1 MTGFFVG
8 LGLHF
13 AWSPSVLSITLG
25 DTVTVSQCIP
35 ICSAC
40 TIVTGIYNAIYI
52 FHFMF
57 LFLVAVDWL
66 DFKSAKKI

>member
-40 TIVTGIYNAIYI
+40 TIVTGIYNAVYSII
-52 FHFMF
+52 MF
-57 LFLVAVDWL
+57 LL
-66 DFKSAKKI
+66 